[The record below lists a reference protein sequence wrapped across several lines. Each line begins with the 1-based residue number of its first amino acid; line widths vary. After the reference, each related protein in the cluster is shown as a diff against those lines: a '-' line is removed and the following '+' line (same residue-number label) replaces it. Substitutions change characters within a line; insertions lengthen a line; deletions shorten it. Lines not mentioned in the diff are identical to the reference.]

1 MSNRPPVD
9 VTAADAGD
17 MDMETFRSYGH
28 RIIDWIADYL
38 THPDQYPVLAQVEPG
53 QVRRQLPERPPQEPE
68 AMEAILKDLEHI
80 IVPGLTH
87 WNHPAFLAYFAITAS
102 GPGILGELLCA
113 AFNVNAMLWKT
124 SPAATELEEVVLDWL
139 RQMLG
144 LPPDFQGIIYDTA
157 SISSLHAIAAARE
170 VVPGLKAREEGLAG
184 RAEVPRLR
192 LYLSE
197 HGHSSIEKAAITL
210 GIGQAGVRK
219 IPVDAEFRLD
229 PVVLARAIEEDTAA
243 GWRPFCVVATVGTTS
258 TTSVDPV
265 PAIADI
271 CEQHNLW
278 LHVDAAYA
286 GSVAVIPEMRWVL
299 EGCDRA
305 DSLVMNPHKWLFTP
319 IDLSAFYCRRF
330 DVLRQAFSLVPEYL
344 RTSEDETVRNYMDY
358 GVQLGRR
365 FRALK
370 LWMIIRS
377 FGQAGLAAR
386 IRRHMEMAQQFAA
399 WVDADADFEPLA
411 PAPFSVVCF
420 RARPRDLIEG
430 GDAIEPYLDSLNEAL
445 LEAVNRTGQAY
456 LSHTRLKGKFTL
468 RMAIGNLRTT
478 EEHVARAW
486 ELLKEQAAR
495 LDRERRPDGLSA

>member
-1 MSNRPPVD
+1 MLNKSTLDVPIVD
-9 VTAADAGD
+9 SGD
-17 MDMETFRSYGH
+17 MDPETFRAYGH
-28 RIIDWIADYL
+28 QIIDWIADYL
-38 THPDQYPVLAQVEPG
+38 ANPDRYPVLAQVEPG
-53 QVRRQLPERPPQEPE
+53 QVRRQLPKQPPEE
-68 AMEAILKDLEHI
+68 LESMDAILKDLEQI

-113 AFNVNAMLWKT
+113 AFNVNVMLWKT

-184 RAEVPRLR
+184 RPGTPRLR
-192 LYLSE
+192 LYISE
-197 HGHSSIEKAAITL
+197 QAHSSIEKAAITL

-219 IPVDAEFRLD
+219 IPVDAEFRMD
-229 PVVLARAIEEDTAA
+229 PSALAQAIEEDKAA
-243 GWRPFCVVATVGTTS
+243 GWHPFCVVATVGTTS

-271 CEQHNLW
+271 CQQHNLW

-286 GSVAVIPEMRWVL
+286 GSAAVIPEMRWVL
-299 EGCDRA
+299 DGCERA
-305 DSLVMNPHKWLFTP
+305 DSIVMNPHKWLFTP

-370 LWMIIRS
+370 LWMVIRW

-386 IRRHMEMAQQFAA
+386 IRQHIQLAQQFAA
-399 WVDADADFEPLA
+399 WVDTDPDFERLA
-411 PAPFSVVCF
+411 PVPFSTICF
-420 RARPRDLIEG
+420 RVRPRDLAG
-430 GDAIEPYLDSLNEAL
+430 RGDEVEPYLDSLNEAL

-456 LSHTRLKGKFTL
+456 LSHTRLRGKFAL
-468 RMAIGNLRTT
+468 RLAIGNLRTT
-478 EEHVARAW
+478 EKHVARAW
-486 ELLKEQAAR
+486 GLLKEHAAR
-495 LDRERRPDGLSA
+495 LGQELRSRPLRA